1 MNVSLCDTRKK
12 FKKIIKVVLVI
23 TNEGNK
29 KKTCSNKNIS

>member
-23 TNEGNK
+23 INESNK
-29 KKTCSNKNIS
+29 K

>member
-29 KKTCSNKNIS
+29 KKACSNKKIS

>member
-29 KKTCSNKNIS
+29 KRHVVIKK